1 MRLERATRLEYSPF
15 GRHALFTMILSVLAF
30 LGGVLTIFSP
40 CILPVLPFVLA
51 RADQPFLKSGLPL
64 LLGMA
69 LAFTGVASLA
79 AVGGGWAIEVNH
91 YGRLLAM
98 GLLAF
103 FALTLLLPGFAER
116 LARPVVA
123 LGARLS
129 LQADSRVTGGSF
141 VLSMAVGVATGFLWA
156 PCAGPVLGLVLTA
169 AAIRG
174 PGVGTSWLLL
184 TYAAGAATS
193 MALALLLGRR
203 VHAFVQR
210 SLAVSRW
217 ARRAVGVM
225 VLAGVA
231 MIAAGLDTG
240 LLSQLSLAGTTS
252 AEQKLIDTLKPQGGM
267 PGKNTLALSASGQ
280 DAPVLTAPARRVEN
294 SVTSVVKSE
303 GQLPPLDGAT
313 GWLNSAPL
321 SSEALRGK
329 VVLVDFWTYS
339 CINCL
344 RTLPYI
350 RAWAEK
356 YRDAGLVVVGVHSPE
371 FAFEK
376 DQDNVR
382 RAVKDLGITYPVAID
397 SRHAIWRAF
406 GNQYWPALYF
416 VDAQGRIRHHV
427 FGEGQYA
434 ESERM
439 IQKLLAENGT
449 SSVPVGLAQVD
460 AHGVQAAPGERA
472 LSGEAYLGASRA
484 ESFVS
489 AGGLRAGR
497 PHLYPPA
504 EKLKLNQWAL
514 EGHWTV
520 EADRAVT
527 AAPGARLAYR
537 FYARDLHLVLG
548 RDASGKPV
556 RFRVRIDG
564 KPPSGNH
571 GTDVDADGNGVVD
584 AHRLYQL
591 VRQENSSGGDH
602 LFEIEFLDT
611 GAYAYAFTFG

>member
-1 MRLERATRLEYSPF
+1 
-15 GRHALFTMILSVLAF
+15 MILTVLAF

-51 RADQPFLKSGLPL
+51 RADQPFLRSGLPL

-129 LQADSRVTGGSF
+129 LHADSGVTGGSF

-174 PGVGTSWLLL
+174 PSVGTSWLLL

-203 VHAFVQR
+203 VHAFAQR
-210 SLAVSRW
+210 SLAVSQW
-217 ARRAVGVM
+217 ARRTVGVM

-240 LLSQLSLAGTTS
+240 LFSQLSLASTTG
-252 AEQKLIDTLKPQGGM
+252 AEQKLIDTLKPKGGM
-267 PGKNTLALSASGQ
+267 PGKDTLALSASAQ
-280 DAPVLTAPARRVEN
+280 DASVTIAPARRVEN
-294 SVTSVVKSE
+294 PVASGVKSE

-321 SSEALRGK
+321 IAEALRGK

-356 YRDAGLVVVGVHSPE
+356 YRAAGLVVVGVHSPE

-427 FGEGQYA
+427 FGEGQYT

-449 SSVPVGLAQVD
+449 PGWPRWTRTVFRPRREKRPCPARPISVP
-460 AHGVQAAPGERA
+460 AAPKRLRPQEAFGRA
-472 LSGEAYLGASRA
+472 VHTSIRPQKSSSSTSGGSRA
-484 ESFVS
+484 TGQLRRTGPSQPHPVHGWPTAFMPGTFIWSWAATPAASPFVS
-489 AGGLRAGR
+489 VCGL
-497 PHLYPPA
+497 
-504 EKLKLNQWAL
+504 
-514 EGHWTV
+514 TV
-520 EADRAVT
+520 NL
-527 AAPGARLAYR
+527 RLATTEPTWMPT
-537 FYARDLHLVLG
+537 AMVL
-548 RDASGKPV
+548 
-556 RFRVRIDG
+556 
-564 KPPSGNH
+564 
-571 GTDVDADGNGVVD
+571 
-584 AHRLYQL
+584 
-591 VRQENSSGGDH
+591 
-602 LFEIEFLDT
+602 
-611 GAYAYAFTFG
+611 